1 MSATA
6 LKLDQLSVRF
16 ATSDGEVNAVNGID
30 LTVGASERVAVV
42 GESGSGKSQAFLAVM
57 GLLARNGRA
66 TGAVWWNGKNL
77 LDLPRNELNHVR
89 GKHLAMVFQDPM
101 TSLTPHLRVGKQLSE
116 VLVWQRG
123 VSESEALARSR
134 ELLDQVQIPDADKRL
149 RQYPH
154 ELSGG
159 MRQRVMIAIA
169 LAGEP
174 EILIADEPTT
184 ALDVTVQAEVL
195 ALFDELCRDRGMA
208 LVLITHDLG
217 VVAGLCQRVAVMY
230 AGRIVEQSPVEALF
244 RDPQHPYTQGL
255 LRSTPRLSHPVG
267 ERVQTIG
274 GRPPDLR
281 HLPAGC
287 PFRPRCDRAV
297 DACAERRPE
306 LESAGQ
312 GQQVAC
318 FRPGAIP

>member
-1 MSATA
+1 MSGSG
-6 LKLDQLSVRF
+6 LKLEQLTVRF
-16 ATSDGEVNAVNGID
+16 STSDGEVNAVNGID
-30 LTVGASERVAVV
+30 LVVGASERVAVV

-66 TGAVWWNGKNL
+66 TGGVWWNEKNL
-77 LDLPRNELNHVR
+77 LDLPRDELNHVR

-116 VLVWQRG
+116 VLVWQQG
-123 VSESEALARSR
+123 VSESDALLRSR
-134 ELLDQVQIPDADKRL
+134 ELLDQVQIPDAGKRL

-230 AGRIVEQSPVEALF
+230 AGRIVEEGTVEGLF
-244 RDPQHPYTQGL
+244 ADPQHPYTRGL
-255 LRSTPRLSHPVG
+255 LQSTPRLSHPIG

-297 DACAERRPE
+297 DECAERRPE
-306 LESAGQ
+306 LEPVSEMQ
-312 GQQVAC
+312 RVAC
-318 FRPGAIP
+318 HRPGASS

>member
-1 MSATA
+1 MSGSG
-6 LKLDQLSVRF
+6 LELEQLTVRF
-16 ATSDGEVNAVNGID
+16 STSDGEVNAVNGID
-30 LTVGASERVAVV
+30 LSVGASERVAVV

-57 GLLARNGRA
+57 GLLARNGHA
-66 TGAVWWNGKNL
+66 SGAVRWNDKNL
-77 LDLPRNELNHVR
+77 IDLPRAELNHVR

-101 TSLTPHLRVGKQLSE
+101 TSLTPHLRIGKQLSE

-134 ELLDQVQIPDADKRL
+134 ELLDQVQIPDAEKRL

-230 AGRIVEQSPVEALF
+230 AGRIVEEGTVEGLF
-244 RDPQHPYTQGL
+244 AEPQHPYTRGL
-255 LRSTPRLSHPVG
+255 LQSTPRLSHPIG

-281 HLPAGC
+281 HLPVGC
-287 PFRPRCDRAV
+287 PFRPRCDRAM
-297 DACAERRPE
+297 DACGETRPE
-306 LESAGQ
+306 LETVAET
-312 GQQVAC
+312 QQVAC
-318 FRPGAIP
+318 YRPGASP